1 MISLLRSLSNIPK
14 GIGSNMQLNPA
25 GVDKYNRKFLKRALE
40 RITKEGEES
49 AIGRNVG
56 FGNWFPGTAI
66 SGDLASQT
74 NFGTNV
80 LNPLRLAIKD
90 KNADPYE
97 VALRAVRTG
106 SFGEGTKKISSKQR
120 QQLLSALRQMENE
133 KTGIIG
139 EVPNISIDEVGSMG
153 ISKERYDKAYN
164 LINKIIDNSDFR
176 RVYQRRLNSP
186 ALTKLMKDKYNY
198 YNVQDVVKYGDANDV
213 IDILAKGS
221 AEQKSLAN
229 KLRPLSNIYKKN
241 ARWYSYE
248 FDPRSDIKPIK
259 EARKQMMPP
268 NMKQFIESNMRNLIE
283 SSDNP
288 KNYSYYNSWNSWR
301 NEGREKLLE
310 KIYKAL
316 PDSPRSRETA
326 VVLLK
331 DETPDFYDISNSKFE
346 EIINMARL
354 LEEGM

>member
-139 EVPNISIDEVGSMG
+139 EVPTIPRDIGDKSE
-153 ISKERYDKAYN
+153 KRYDKAYN

-186 ALTKLMKDKYNY
+186 ALTKLMKDKYKY
-198 YNVQDVVKYGDANDV
+198 YNVQDAVKYGDANDV

-221 AEQKSLAN
+221 AQQKSLAN

-241 ARWYSYE
+241 APWYSNRSYE

-283 SSDNP
+283 SS
-288 KNYSYYNSWNSWR
+288 KSNYGQWI

-331 DETPDFYDISNSKFE
+331 DETPDFYNISNEKFD